1 MEVVMYRL
9 LIASMAYSTAAS
21 SFTCVVNDPSPCGS
35 NGGLFILVSPSVVV
49 VSVGETLTP
58 RASWCHD
65 GRYDNVPA
73 QWSLAQAAD
82 ANIIT
87 LDATTGRITGRR
99 TGQAKV
105 IATYEGTDGAAVQVT
120 VR

>member
-1 MEVVMYRL
+1 MHRWL
-9 LIASMAYSTAAS
+9 RTSMAYSTAAS
-21 SFTCVVNDPSPCGS
+21 SFTCIVNDPSPCGS

-49 VSVGETLTP
+49 VSVGESLTP
-58 RASWCHD
+58 RASWCRD

-82 ANIIT
+82 ADLIT

-99 TGQAKV
+99 GGQAKV
-105 IATYEGTDGAAVQVT
+105 SATYAGADGAALQVT

>member
-1 MEVVMYRL
+1 MHRL
-9 LIASMAYSTAAS
+9 LVASMAYSTAAS

-35 NGGLFILVSPSVVV
+35 SGGLFILVSPSVVV
-49 VSVGETLTP
+49 VSVGESLTP
-58 RASWCHD
+58 RASWCRD

-73 QWSLAQAAD
+73 QWSLDQAAQ

-99 TGQAKV
+99 TGQATV
-105 IATYEGTDGAAVQVT
+105 IATHEGAEGASLKVT

>member
-1 MEVVMYRL
+1 MYRL
-9 LIASMAYSTAAS
+9 LVASMAYSTAAS

-35 NGGLFILVSPSVVV
+35 SGGLFILVSPSVVV
-49 VSVGETLTP
+49 VSVGESLTP
-58 RASWCHD
+58 RASRCHD

-73 QWSLAQAAD
+73 QWSLGQTAD

-99 TGQAKV
+99 TGQARV
-105 IATYEGTDGAAVQVT
+105 IATYEGADGAALQVT

>member
-1 MEVVMYRL
+1 MHRL
-9 LIASMAYSTAAS
+9 LVASMAYSTAAS

-35 NGGLFILVSPSVVV
+35 SGGLFILVSPSVVV
-49 VSVGETLTP
+49 VSVGESLTP
-58 RASWCHD
+58 RASWCRD

-73 QWSLAQAAD
+73 QWSLDQAAQ

-99 TGQAKV
+99 TGQATV
-105 IATYEGTDGAAVQVT
+105 IANHEGAEGASLKVT

>member
-1 MEVVMYRL
+1 MHRFLV
-9 LIASMAYSTAAS
+9 ASMAYSTAAS
-21 SFTCVVNDPSPCGS
+21 SFTCVVNDPSSCSSSG
-35 NGGLFILVSPSVVV
+35 GGLFILVSPSTVVV
-49 VSVGETLTP
+49 AVGESLTP
-58 RASWCHD
+58 RASWCRD

-73 QWSLAQAAD
+73 QWSLGQAAD

-99 TGQAKV
+99 AGQVKV
-105 IATYEGTDGAAVQVT
+105 IATYEGADGAALQVT

>member
-1 MEVVMYRL
+1 MNSRTRCGSAAL
-9 LIASMAYSTAAS
+9 LATP
-21 SFTCVVNDPSPCGS
+21 SFLKNVPTMNPSPCGS
-35 NGGLFILVSPSVVV
+35 SGGLFILVSPSVVV

-73 QWSLAQAAD
+73 QWSLGQAAD

-99 TGQAKV
+99 TGQARV
-105 IATYEGTDGAAVQVT
+105 IATYEGADGAALQVT

>member
-1 MEVVMYRL
+1 MRRSL
-9 LIASMAYSTAAS
+9 LALAV
-21 SFTCVVNDPSPCGS
+21 SFTTLGSYFRCVAGDLSCS
-35 NGGLFILVSPSVVV
+35 NGGLLVVVSPSVVV
-49 VSVGETLTP
+49 VAVGESATP
-58 RASWCHD
+58 TASLCHD

-73 QWSLAQAAD
+73 QWSLGQTAD

-99 TGQAKV
+99 TGQARV
-105 IATYEGTDGAAVQVT
+105 IATYEGADGAALQVT

>member
-35 NGGLFILVSPSVVV
+35 SGGLFILVSPSVVV

-73 QWSLAQAAD
+73 QWSLDQAAD

-87 LDATTGRITGRR
+87 LDAATGRITGRR
-99 TGQAKV
+99 AGQAKV
-105 IATYEGTDGAAVQVT
+105 IATYEGADGAALRVT